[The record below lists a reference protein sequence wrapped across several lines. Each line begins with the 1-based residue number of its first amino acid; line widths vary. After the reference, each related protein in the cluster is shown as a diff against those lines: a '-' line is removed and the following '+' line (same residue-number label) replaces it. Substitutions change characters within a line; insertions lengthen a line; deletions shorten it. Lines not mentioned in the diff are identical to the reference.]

1 MARQNERPRRGRS
14 ETRQTLADI
23 ALDSQATQGADRVRT
38 RTTRGS
44 TVRRPAGLSLEVK
57 LDRHARLCA
66 SVERLDGHVDDR
78 SDRAVDPVNAPARRR
93 IEEVERLEPAP
104 RRQDFQSLMYQYR
117 A

>member
-44 TVRRPAGLSLEVK
+44 TARRAGGVDLEVQ
-57 LDRHARLCA
+57 LARPARLCA
-66 SVERLDGHVDDR
+66 SVERLDRHVDDR

-93 IEEVERLEPAP
+93 IDLRDL
-104 RRQDFQSLMYQYR
+104 R